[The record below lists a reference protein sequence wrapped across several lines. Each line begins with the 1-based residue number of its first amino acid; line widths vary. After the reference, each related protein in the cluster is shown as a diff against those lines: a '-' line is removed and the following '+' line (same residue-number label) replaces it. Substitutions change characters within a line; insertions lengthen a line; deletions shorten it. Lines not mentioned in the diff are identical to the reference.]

1 MKSLSL
7 SEVSKYSKG
16 KVDENAKKIIV
27 DSVSSFEDLI
37 GNKISSNN
45 SKYLLKEKLLK
56 MNKVSMIDI
65 DKNEYYFNNAIVNLL
80 GRELIGDDIKINFF
94 KSSFGNVDNDPRLR
108 GNYIYSDQEKS
119 LIKKGVFTTCKIKKD
134 DCPPW
139 QFKSEEIL
147 HDKNKKTIYYKNA
160 WLEIYDKPV
169 FYFPKFFHPDPTVKR
184 QSGFLAP
191 RFESSSSLGDSVS
204 VPYYKVISDN
214 KDLTFSPKIYGTNEG
229 LFQNEY
235 RQQNKNSSHI
245 LDFSLK
251 KDNNS
256 SKSHFFSRTLAN
268 LNLSYFQNSELEF
281 NIETTSDDNYLKS
294 HKIKSS
300 ITNNN
305 SLLNSFLLF
314 KGNKEDVQRIID
326 AAPEVVSH
334 NMETVR
340 RLTKKVRI
348 QAKYERSL
356 EVLRLLGLGGM
367 KTKSGIM
374 LGLGETQDE
383 IIQTM
388 HDLRNVGVSIM
399 TLGQYLQPTKK
410 HLSVFEFI
418 TPDKFDEYRKIGL
431 KLGFKHV
438 ESGPGV

>member
-1 MKSLSL
+1 MLTEKPRKPKWLKVKLPTGKKYKNVREITKSYQLHTICESGNCPNMGECWGEGTATFMIL
-7 SEVSKYSKG
+7 GNICTRSCGFCNVKTGRPLPVDVLEPQ
-16 KVDENAKKIIV
+16 KVAQSIKLMNIKHAVITSVDRDELK
-27 DSVSSFEDLI
+27 DGGSSIWAETI
-37 GNKISSNN
+37 R
-45 SKYLLKEKLLK
+45 
-56 MNKVSMIDI
+56 
-65 DKNEYYFNNAIVNLL
+65 AI
-80 GRELIGDDIKINFF
+80 RKIN
-94 KSSFGNVDNDPRLR
+94 P
-108 GNYIYSDQEKS
+108 
-119 LIKKGVFTTCKIKKD
+119 
-134 DCPPW
+134 
-139 QFKSEEIL
+139 
-147 HDKNKKTIYYKNA
+147 
-160 WLEIYDKPV
+160 
-169 FYFPKFFHPDPTVKR
+169 
-184 QSGFLAP
+184 
-191 RFESSSSLGDSVS
+191 
-204 VPYYKVISDN
+204 
-214 KDLTFSPKIYGTNEG
+214 
-229 LFQNEY
+229 
-235 RQQNKNSSHI
+235 
-245 LDFSLK
+245 
-251 KDNNS
+251 
-256 SKSHFFSRTLAN
+256 
-268 LNLSYFQNSELEF
+268 
-281 NIETTSDDNYLKS
+281 ETTMETLIPD
-294 HKIKSS
+294 
-300 ITNNN
+300 
-305 SLLNSFLLF
+305 F

-438 ESGPGV
+438 ESGPLVRSSYHAEKHIH